1 MGRKTMN
8 NKQSCVIDAQGMYV
22 TFVLIHMV
30 ENEDGQAE
38 EIIQYYALQ
47 DGDRLV
53 DTTPPTMRPYA
64 GATGFICPMW
74 DADASAWVEAA
85 TEEEIAAWEVEHPAP
100 KKPEPVPT
108 VEELQ
113 AKITALTT
121 SNQMLEDCLVEMAGV
136 IYA

>member
-1 MGRKTMN
+1 MGYKHE
-8 NKQSCVIDAQGMYV
+8 CVIDAQNRYKTLVRVHLKDQEG
-22 TFVLIHMV
+22 
-30 ENEDGQAE
+30 EQ
-38 EIIQYYALQ
+38 IQNYEMLE
-47 DGDRLV
+47 GESLV
-53 DTTPPTMRPYA
+53 DTIPPVMRPYA
-64 GATGFICPMW
+64 GAVGFISPRW

-85 TEEEIAAWEVEHPAP
+85 TEEEITAWEAEHPAP
-100 KKPEPVPT
+100 KKPEPTPT

>member
-1 MGRKTMN
+1 MGYKH
-8 NKQSCVIDAQGMYV
+8 KCVIDAQNRYKTLVRMLLTEKG
-22 TFVLIHMV
+22 
-30 ENEDGQAE
+30 EQ
-38 EIIQYYALQ
+38 IQNYEMLE
-47 DGDRLV
+47 GESLV
-53 DTTPPTMRPYA
+53 DTIPPVMRPYA
-64 GATGFICPMW
+64 GAVGFISPRW

-85 TEEEIAAWEVEHPAP
+85 TEEEITAWEAEHPAP
-100 KKPEPVPT
+100 KKPEPTPT